1 MSRSYRHSP
10 YCSNACAKSD
20 KPGKEQANRTLRM
33 HVRQTLASCVDFE
46 GLVMPHM
53 REVSNF
59 YCFPKDGKHRL
70 NPDNPDFRKYLRK

>member
-1 MSRSYRHSP
+1 
-10 YCSNACAKSD
+10 
-20 KPGKEQANRTLRM
+20 
-33 HVRQTLASCVDFE
+33 
-46 GLVMPHM
+46 MPHM